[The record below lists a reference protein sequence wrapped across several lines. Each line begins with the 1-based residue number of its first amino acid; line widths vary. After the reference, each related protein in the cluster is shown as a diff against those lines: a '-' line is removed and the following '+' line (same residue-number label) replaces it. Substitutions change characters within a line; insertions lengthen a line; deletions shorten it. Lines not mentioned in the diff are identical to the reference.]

1 MMVIK
6 RNGKEVPFDP
16 SKIIIAVKK
25 ANNEVS
31 NPDEKLSENQ
41 ILVIEEQAEKMIR
54 RLGHTPNIEEIQNIV
69 IECINRQQAYT
80 VGTLYTEYRF
90 KRNEARKKNELDEE
104 IFALIEHENE
114 EINQENSNKD
124 PMIHPTTRDY
134 IAGLTCENVARR
146 LLIPSEVMQYHDKG
160 KAHFHDMD
168 YSPLQKMFNC
178 DLLNLEDMLQNGTVI
193 SGVQITEPKSLATA
207 ANLACQII
215 TQVSSSQYGGQT
227 FSLAHLA
234 PYVDVSRQKYRK
246 MLRETANKH
255 NINLTKEQ
263 INEIA
268 ESQLTK
274 EIQSAVQTI
283 QYQLVTM
290 MTTNGQTPF
299 ISMFIYLNEVEE
311 GQIQDDLAL
320 LTEEILKQRKKGLPN
335 EKGQWVTVAFPK
347 LLYVLDENNTYE
359 GSKYFYLTKL
369 AAEVS
374 AERLVPDYISAKVM
388 KNLKG
393 DVYPCMG
400 CRSFL
405 TPDRF
410 SDKIGNIANAGNYKD
425 GKHKYYGRFN
435 QGVFT
440 INLPMIA
447 CESEG
452 DIDAFWQIFDKYLDI
467 AHKALRVRHERLLGV
482 TSDVAPILFQ
492 HGAIARLKKGEK
504 IDRLLYDGYSTISL
518 GYAGLYECC
527 KYMTGKSHTDEYAK
541 PLAMDIMNKMN
552 DACKKWKE
560 EENIDYSIYG
570 TPLESTTYK
579 FAKALQRDFGV
590 IKDVSDHNYITNSYH
605 VNVREKIDAFSK
617 LKFEA
622 EFQALSPGGCI
633 SYVEV
638 PKLKDNIPAVIK
650 IIQFIYENIM
660 YAEINTKSD
669 YCQKCGYT
677 GEILIQENEHGKL
690 FWECPNCGNT
700 DQKMMNVARRTCG
713 YIGTQ
718 FWNQGRTQEIKDRVL
733 HL

>member
-347 LLYVLDENNTYE
+347 LLYVLDENNT
-359 GSKYFYLTKL
+359 
-369 AAEVS
+369 
-374 AERLVPDYISAKVM
+374 
-388 KNLKG
+388 
-393 DVYPCMG
+393 
-400 CRSFL
+400 
-405 TPDRF
+405 
-410 SDKIGNIANAGNYKD
+410 
-425 GKHKYYGRFN
+425 
-435 QGVFT
+435 
-440 INLPMIA
+440 
-447 CESEG
+447 
-452 DIDAFWQIFDKYLDI
+452 
-467 AHKALRVRHERLLGV
+467 
-482 TSDVAPILFQ
+482 
-492 HGAIARLKKGEK
+492 
-504 IDRLLYDGYSTISL
+504 
-518 GYAGLYECC
+518 
-527 KYMTGKSHTDEYAK
+527 
-541 PLAMDIMNKMN
+541 
-552 DACKKWKE
+552 
-560 EENIDYSIYG
+560 
-570 TPLESTTYK
+570 
-579 FAKALQRDFGV
+579 
-590 IKDVSDHNYITNSYH
+590 
-605 VNVREKIDAFSK
+605 
-617 LKFEA
+617 
-622 EFQALSPGGCI
+622 
-633 SYVEV
+633 
-638 PKLKDNIPAVIK
+638 
-650 IIQFIYENIM
+650 
-660 YAEINTKSD
+660 
-669 YCQKCGYT
+669 
-677 GEILIQENEHGKL
+677 
-690 FWECPNCGNT
+690 
-700 DQKMMNVARRTCG
+700 
-713 YIGTQ
+713 
-718 FWNQGRTQEIKDRVL
+718 
-733 HL
+733 